1 MKFKG
6 CGILLIAL
14 GVIGLMSCENDIEK
28 INLVANK
35 KSLAA
40 ESAKDIEIVYSDS
53 AQVRIIIKAPKMEHF
68 INQNPYIE
76 MAKGVNVVFYK
87 TNMVV
92 QNRLTA
98 NYAIKYEQK
107 RLMEA
112 KGNVVVV
119 NEKGDQLNTEHLFW
133 DEVTQMIYSKE
144 FVKITTADEIIYG
157 NGFEANQNFS
167 KYKIFNIKGM
177 ISLSQKK

>member
-1 MKFKG
+1 MMRFVRMFFFG
-6 CGILLIAL
+6 CFLAL
-14 GVIGLMSCENDIEK
+14 TSCENDIQK

-40 ESAKDIEIVYSDS
+40 ESAKDIEIIYSDS
-53 AQVRIIIKAPKMEHF
+53 AMVRIIIKAPKMEHF
-68 INQNPYIE
+68 MTENPYVE
-76 MAKGVNVVFYK
+76 MAKGINVVFYK
-87 TNMVV
+87 GNRIV
-92 QNRLTA
+92 QNKLTA

-133 DEVTQMIYSKE
+133 DEVTQLIYSKE

-157 NGFEANQNFS
+157 TGFEANQNFS

-177 ISLSQKK
+177 ISLTQTK